1 MEKSSIKKAIFDVLR
16 GIVLSLVI
24 NVVLVLVIALVV
36 IALVVKFTGIDQ
48 TVATILNQAA
58 KVLSLAL
65 GIAIGFRS
73 GRYGWLLGAIVG
85 TVYTVLGFATFSL
98 LSGKSLFTDLTV
110 FDFLIGIAAGV
121 FSGILAVN
129 LHTLSRSPQRTRHRH
144 PKTA

>member
-36 IALVVKFTGIDQ
+36 KFTGIDH

-58 KVLSLAL
+58 KVLSLAF
-65 GIAIGFRS
+65 GITIGFRS

-98 LSGKSLFTDLTV
+98 LSGKSLFNDLTV

-129 LHTLSRSPQRTRHRH
+129 LHTLSRSPKRTHRRH

>member
-16 GIVLSLVI
+16 GVVLALII
-24 NVVLVLVIALVV
+24 NVVLVLIVAV
-36 IALVVKFTGIDQ
+36 VVKYTGIDQ

-73 GRYGWLLGAIVG
+73 GRFGWLLGAIVG

-121 FSGILAVN
+121 FSGVLAVN
-129 LHTLSRSPQRTRHRH
+129 LRSLDRSPKRTHRH